1 MYGFCVSLAYDF
13 NYGFD
18 MNIKVDNSSFT
29 MAAYNLVD
37 FTSVDYIII

>member
-1 MYGFCVSLAYDF
+1 VSLAYDF

-18 MNIKVDNSSFT
+18 MNIKVDNLTTCSSFT